1 MHCKICGLILQFY
14 WTKQSL
20 SKHWNKITK
29 NFKHRYICRC
39 MSQIQILFN
48 GISLGNSFSHSHAF
62 STNRQ
67 NSTMGLQCIPV
78 PFSTNFCTVGAN
90 IWLHKTTKWPKEERK
105 NNHLQNTTQKT
116 KGRVT
121 RNPLKTEDEL
131 MCSRRVSSSCSTS
144 ELTP

>member
-1 MHCKICGLILQFY
+1 MHSKICGLTSILLNKTVSFK
-14 WTKQSL
+14 TLKQT
-20 SKHWNKITK
+20 NKEFHTQI
-29 NFKHRYICRC
+29 HICTC
-39 MSQIQILFN
+39 MSQIKILFN

-67 NSTMGLQCIPV
+67 NNTMGLQCIPV

-90 IWLHKTTKWPKEERK
+90 IWLHKTTKWPKEKRK

-121 RNPLKTEDEL
+121 
-131 MCSRRVSSSCSTS
+131 
-144 ELTP
+144 